1 MAYSELIGLCFANV
15 SENERLVAHVHDPNL
30 KAKYAESALD
40 WRRLAEQLK
49 NHYYPI
55 GLPTPL
61 LRHEQRHDAGQKQL
75 VLSGTQIDAR
85 RNPVTGQWEYAA
97 P

>member
-1 MAYSELIGLCFANV
+1 MAYSELVALCFANV
-15 SENERLVAHVHDPNL
+15 SESERLASHVHEPSL
-30 KAKYAESALD
+30 KARYIESALH

-61 LRHEQRHDAGQKQL
+61 LRHEHHHDAGQKQL
-75 VLSGTQIDAR
+75 VLSDAQVDAR
-85 RNPVTGQWEYAA
+85 RNPVTGQWEFPAV
-97 P
+97 